1 MRHNLLIVDD
11 EELIRQGLKARIEY
25 LEIDV
30 DEIFEAENGNE
41 ALEMVDLHSIDIVI
55 TDIKMPDMNGIELI
69 QEIQKR
75 KNGIQFVVLSG
86 YAEFSYAETA
96 IRLGVKAYLLKP
108 LSNDELKQTFQR
120 LYEEMESNAK
130 MRYIERQQKKLDRE
144 KQEYLL
150 EKDINAI
157 FAGATDEALSIDKL
171 EHMMNRNEN
180 HAFHKSCVYLAIIH
194 VDKESYKDN
203 GFHKMDHELI
213 RFSVKNVFYEV
224 DSSCEKIIVNSLSDY
239 NKLYGIFIMD
249 DEKRLR
255 NEIER
260 IFLKMRSV
268 LEKKMEIYLT
278 FGVSRCAEDIR
289 IDSVKE
295 AANNSVQAAKNKIE
309 SLKAEEAKKAEEAA
323 KNNAANSSNTTSS
336 NNSSSQPSSDGKY
349 KKTLSMEATAYS
361 GGTLTAMG
369 LKPVRDPGGISTIA
383 VDPSVIPLGSKVYI
397 PGYGYA
403 IASDTGGVIK
413 GNIIDLYMNSHD
425 EFISW
430 GRRQVTLHI
439 VAYPGEW

>member
-1 MRHNLLIVDD
+1 MQKRILSALIAMA
-11 EELIRQGLKARIEY
+11 I
-25 LEIDV
+25 
-30 DEIFEAENGNE
+30 
-41 ALEMVDLHSIDIVI
+41 SISATHVVFADTVNDKKS
-55 TDIKMPDMNGIELI
+55 TI
-69 QEIQKR
+69 QENK
-75 KNGIQFVVLSG
+75 
-86 YAEFSYAETA
+86 
-96 IRLGVKAYLLKP
+96 VKYSQLDNEVISLN
-108 LSNDELKQTFQR
+108 SQV
-120 LYEEMESNAK
+120 S
-130 MRYIERQQKKLDRE
+130 KL
-144 KQEYLL
+144 
-150 EKDINAI
+150 N
-157 FAGATDEALSIDKL
+157 
-171 EHMMNRNEN
+171 
-180 HAFHKSCVYLAIIH
+180 
-194 VDKESYKDN
+194 
-203 GFHKMDHELI
+203 
-213 RFSVKNVFYEV
+213 
-224 DSSCEKIIVNSLSDY
+224 
-239 NKLYGIFIMD
+239 
-249 DEKRLR
+249 
-255 NEIER
+255 NEIEDLNAKLEDNKAKMKDTEKN
-260 IFLKMRSV
+260 LKETESKVSTLKTEIDEKQSV
-268 LEKKMEIYLT
+268 LGKRMRAMYKSKDSMNPVVFLLKSEDLSDLITRIDALARVTALDKNLIQSLDEQKDSLNSDIKKLERDKAELKELKASTEESLKTLDSKKIEEQKKIDELNKQKEAVLEVIKENEMSLISHS
-278 FGVSRCAEDIR
+278 VSVINSSSSINELESAVSTLNQLIPQLN

-425 EFISW
+425 ECISW

>member
-1 MRHNLLIVDD
+1 MQKRILSALIAMA
-11 EELIRQGLKARIEY
+11 I
-25 LEIDV
+25 
-30 DEIFEAENGNE
+30 
-41 ALEMVDLHSIDIVI
+41 SISATHVVFADTVNDKKS
-55 TDIKMPDMNGIELI
+55 TI
-69 QEIQKR
+69 QENK
-75 KNGIQFVVLSG
+75 
-86 YAEFSYAETA
+86 
-96 IRLGVKAYLLKP
+96 VKYSQLDNEVISLN
-108 LSNDELKQTFQR
+108 SQV
-120 LYEEMESNAK
+120 S
-130 MRYIERQQKKLDRE
+130 KL
-144 KQEYLL
+144 
-150 EKDINAI
+150 N
-157 FAGATDEALSIDKL
+157 
-171 EHMMNRNEN
+171 
-180 HAFHKSCVYLAIIH
+180 
-194 VDKESYKDN
+194 
-203 GFHKMDHELI
+203 
-213 RFSVKNVFYEV
+213 
-224 DSSCEKIIVNSLSDY
+224 
-239 NKLYGIFIMD
+239 
-249 DEKRLR
+249 
-255 NEIER
+255 NEIEDLNAKLEDNKAKMKDTEEN
-260 IFLKMRSV
+260 LKETESKVSTLKTEIDEKQSV
-268 LEKKMEIYLT
+268 LGKRMRAMYKSKDSMNPVVFLLKSEDLSDLITRIDALARVTALDKNLIQSLDEQKDSLNSDIKKLERDKAELKELKASTEESLKTLDSKKIEEQKKIDELNKQKEAVLEEIKENEMSLISHS
-278 FGVSRCAEDIR
+278 VSVINSSSSINELESAVSTLNQLIPQLN

-425 EFISW
+425 ECISW

>member
-1 MRHNLLIVDD
+1 MQKRILSALIAMA
-11 EELIRQGLKARIEY
+11 I
-25 LEIDV
+25 
-30 DEIFEAENGNE
+30 
-41 ALEMVDLHSIDIVI
+41 SISATHVVFADTVNDKKS
-55 TDIKMPDMNGIELI
+55 TI
-69 QEIQKR
+69 QENK
-75 KNGIQFVVLSG
+75 
-86 YAEFSYAETA
+86 
-96 IRLGVKAYLLKP
+96 VKYSQLDNEVISLN
-108 LSNDELKQTFQR
+108 SQV
-120 LYEEMESNAK
+120 S
-130 MRYIERQQKKLDRE
+130 KL
-144 KQEYLL
+144 
-150 EKDINAI
+150 N
-157 FAGATDEALSIDKL
+157 
-171 EHMMNRNEN
+171 
-180 HAFHKSCVYLAIIH
+180 
-194 VDKESYKDN
+194 
-203 GFHKMDHELI
+203 
-213 RFSVKNVFYEV
+213 
-224 DSSCEKIIVNSLSDY
+224 
-239 NKLYGIFIMD
+239 
-249 DEKRLR
+249 
-255 NEIER
+255 NEIEDLNAKLEDNKAKMKDTEEN
-260 IFLKMRSV
+260 LKETESKVSTLKTEIDEKQSV
-268 LEKKMEIYLT
+268 LGKRMRAMYKSKDSMNPVVFLLKSEDLSDLITRIDALARVTALDKNLIQSLDEQKDSLNSDIKKLERDKAELKELKASTEESLKTLDSKKIEEQKKIDELNKQKEAVLEVIKENEMSLISHS
-278 FGVSRCAEDIR
+278 VSVINSSSSINELESAVSTLNQLIPQLN

-323 KNNAANSSNTTSS
+323 KNNAANSSNTTNS

-425 EFISW
+425 ECMSW

>member
-1 MRHNLLIVDD
+1 MQKRILSALIAMA
-11 EELIRQGLKARIEY
+11 I
-25 LEIDV
+25 
-30 DEIFEAENGNE
+30 
-41 ALEMVDLHSIDIVI
+41 SISATHVVFADTVNDKKS
-55 TDIKMPDMNGIELI
+55 TI
-69 QEIQKR
+69 QENK
-75 KNGIQFVVLSG
+75 
-86 YAEFSYAETA
+86 
-96 IRLGVKAYLLKP
+96 VKYSQLDNEVISLN
-108 LSNDELKQTFQR
+108 SQV
-120 LYEEMESNAK
+120 S
-130 MRYIERQQKKLDRE
+130 KL
-144 KQEYLL
+144 
-150 EKDINAI
+150 N
-157 FAGATDEALSIDKL
+157 
-171 EHMMNRNEN
+171 
-180 HAFHKSCVYLAIIH
+180 
-194 VDKESYKDN
+194 
-203 GFHKMDHELI
+203 
-213 RFSVKNVFYEV
+213 
-224 DSSCEKIIVNSLSDY
+224 
-239 NKLYGIFIMD
+239 
-249 DEKRLR
+249 
-255 NEIER
+255 NEIEDLNAKLEDNKAKMKDTEEN
-260 IFLKMRSV
+260 LKETESKVSTLKTEIDEKQSV
-268 LEKKMEIYLT
+268 LGKRMRAMYKSKDSMNPVVFLLKSEDLSDLITRIDALARVTALDKNLIQSLDEQKDSLNSDIKKLERDKAELKELKASTEESLKTLDSKKIEEQKKIDELNKQKEAVLEVIKENEMSLISHS
-278 FGVSRCAEDIR
+278 VSIINSSSSINELESAVSTLNQLIPQLN

-425 EFISW
+425 ECISW

>member
-1 MRHNLLIVDD
+1 MQKRILSALIAMA
-11 EELIRQGLKARIEY
+11 I
-25 LEIDV
+25 
-30 DEIFEAENGNE
+30 
-41 ALEMVDLHSIDIVI
+41 SISATHVVFADTVNDKKS
-55 TDIKMPDMNGIELI
+55 TI
-69 QEIQKR
+69 QENK
-75 KNGIQFVVLSG
+75 
-86 YAEFSYAETA
+86 
-96 IRLGVKAYLLKP
+96 VKYSQLDNEVISLN
-108 LSNDELKQTFQR
+108 SQV
-120 LYEEMESNAK
+120 S
-130 MRYIERQQKKLDRE
+130 KL
-144 KQEYLL
+144 
-150 EKDINAI
+150 N
-157 FAGATDEALSIDKL
+157 
-171 EHMMNRNEN
+171 
-180 HAFHKSCVYLAIIH
+180 
-194 VDKESYKDN
+194 
-203 GFHKMDHELI
+203 
-213 RFSVKNVFYEV
+213 
-224 DSSCEKIIVNSLSDY
+224 
-239 NKLYGIFIMD
+239 
-249 DEKRLR
+249 
-255 NEIER
+255 NEIEDLNAKLEDNKAKMKDTEEN
-260 IFLKMRSV
+260 LKETESKVSTLKTEIDEKQSV
-268 LEKKMEIYLT
+268 LGKRMRAMYKGKDSMNPVVFLLKSEDLSDLITRIDALARVTALDKNLIQSLDEQKDSLNSDIKKLERDKAELKELKASTEESLKTLDSKKIEEQKKIDELNKQKEAVLEVIKENEMSLISHS
-278 FGVSRCAEDIR
+278 VSVINSSSSINELESAVSTLNQLIPQLN

-425 EFISW
+425 ECISW

>member
-1 MRHNLLIVDD
+1 MQKRILSALIAMA
-11 EELIRQGLKARIEY
+11 I
-25 LEIDV
+25 
-30 DEIFEAENGNE
+30 
-41 ALEMVDLHSIDIVI
+41 SISATHVVFADTVNDKKS
-55 TDIKMPDMNGIELI
+55 TI
-69 QEIQKR
+69 QENK
-75 KNGIQFVVLSG
+75 
-86 YAEFSYAETA
+86 
-96 IRLGVKAYLLKP
+96 VKYSQLDNEVISLN
-108 LSNDELKQTFQR
+108 SQV
-120 LYEEMESNAK
+120 S
-130 MRYIERQQKKLDRE
+130 KL
-144 KQEYLL
+144 
-150 EKDINAI
+150 N
-157 FAGATDEALSIDKL
+157 
-171 EHMMNRNEN
+171 
-180 HAFHKSCVYLAIIH
+180 
-194 VDKESYKDN
+194 
-203 GFHKMDHELI
+203 
-213 RFSVKNVFYEV
+213 
-224 DSSCEKIIVNSLSDY
+224 
-239 NKLYGIFIMD
+239 
-249 DEKRLR
+249 
-255 NEIER
+255 NEIEDLNAKLEDNKAKMKDTEEN
-260 IFLKMRSV
+260 LKETESKVSTLKTEIDEKQSV
-268 LEKKMEIYLT
+268 LGKRMRAMYKSKDSMNPVVFLLKSEDLSDLITRIDALARVTALDKNLIQSLDEQKNSLNSDIKKLERDKAELKELKASTEESLKTLDSKKIEEQKKIDELNKQKEAVLEVIKENEMSLISHS
-278 FGVSRCAEDIR
+278 VSVINSSSSINELESAVSTLNQLIPQLN

-425 EFISW
+425 ECISW

>member
-1 MRHNLLIVDD
+1 MQKRILSALIAMA
-11 EELIRQGLKARIEY
+11 I
-25 LEIDV
+25 
-30 DEIFEAENGNE
+30 
-41 ALEMVDLHSIDIVI
+41 SISATHVVFADTVNDKKS
-55 TDIKMPDMNGIELI
+55 TI
-69 QEIQKR
+69 QENK
-75 KNGIQFVVLSG
+75 
-86 YAEFSYAETA
+86 
-96 IRLGVKAYLLKP
+96 VKYSQLDNEVISLN
-108 LSNDELKQTFQR
+108 SQV
-120 LYEEMESNAK
+120 S
-130 MRYIERQQKKLDRE
+130 KL
-144 KQEYLL
+144 
-150 EKDINAI
+150 N
-157 FAGATDEALSIDKL
+157 
-171 EHMMNRNEN
+171 
-180 HAFHKSCVYLAIIH
+180 
-194 VDKESYKDN
+194 
-203 GFHKMDHELI
+203 
-213 RFSVKNVFYEV
+213 
-224 DSSCEKIIVNSLSDY
+224 
-239 NKLYGIFIMD
+239 
-249 DEKRLR
+249 
-255 NEIER
+255 NEIEDLNAKLEDNKAKMKDTEEN
-260 IFLKMRSV
+260 LKETESKVSTLKTEIDEKQSV
-268 LEKKMEIYLT
+268 LGKRMRAMYKSKDSMNPVVFLLNSEDLSDLITRIDALARVTALDKNLIQSLDEQKDSLNSDIKKLERDKAELKELKASTEESLKTLDSKKIEEQKKIDELNKQKEAVLEVIKENEMSLISHS
-278 FGVSRCAEDIR
+278 VSVINSSSSINELESAVSTLNQLIPQLN

-425 EFISW
+425 ECISW

>member
-1 MRHNLLIVDD
+1 MQKRILSALIAMA
-11 EELIRQGLKARIEY
+11 I
-25 LEIDV
+25 
-30 DEIFEAENGNE
+30 
-41 ALEMVDLHSIDIVI
+41 SISATHVVFADTVNDKKS
-55 TDIKMPDMNGIELI
+55 TI
-69 QEIQKR
+69 QENK
-75 KNGIQFVVLSG
+75 
-86 YAEFSYAETA
+86 
-96 IRLGVKAYLLKP
+96 VKYSQLDNEVISLN
-108 LSNDELKQTFQR
+108 SQV
-120 LYEEMESNAK
+120 S
-130 MRYIERQQKKLDRE
+130 KL
-144 KQEYLL
+144 
-150 EKDINAI
+150 N
-157 FAGATDEALSIDKL
+157 
-171 EHMMNRNEN
+171 
-180 HAFHKSCVYLAIIH
+180 
-194 VDKESYKDN
+194 
-203 GFHKMDHELI
+203 
-213 RFSVKNVFYEV
+213 
-224 DSSCEKIIVNSLSDY
+224 
-239 NKLYGIFIMD
+239 
-249 DEKRLR
+249 
-255 NEIER
+255 NEIEDLNAKLEDNKAKMKDTEEN
-260 IFLKMRSV
+260 LKETESKVSTLKTEIDEKQSV
-268 LEKKMEIYLT
+268 LGKRMRAMYKSKDSMNPVVFLLKSEDLSDLITRIDALARVTALDKNLIQSLDDQKDSLNSDIKKLERDKAELKELKASTEESLKTLDSKKIEEQKKIDELNKQKEAVLEVIKENEMSLISHS
-278 FGVSRCAEDIR
+278 VSVINSSSSINELESAVSTLNQLIPQLN

-425 EFISW
+425 ECISW

>member
-1 MRHNLLIVDD
+1 MQKRILSALIAMA
-11 EELIRQGLKARIEY
+11 I
-25 LEIDV
+25 
-30 DEIFEAENGNE
+30 
-41 ALEMVDLHSIDIVI
+41 SISATHVVFADTVNDKKS
-55 TDIKMPDMNGIELI
+55 TI
-69 QEIQKR
+69 QENK
-75 KNGIQFVVLSG
+75 
-86 YAEFSYAETA
+86 
-96 IRLGVKAYLLKP
+96 VKYSQLDNEVISLN
-108 LSNDELKQTFQR
+108 SQV
-120 LYEEMESNAK
+120 S
-130 MRYIERQQKKLDRE
+130 KL
-144 KQEYLL
+144 
-150 EKDINAI
+150 N
-157 FAGATDEALSIDKL
+157 
-171 EHMMNRNEN
+171 
-180 HAFHKSCVYLAIIH
+180 
-194 VDKESYKDN
+194 
-203 GFHKMDHELI
+203 
-213 RFSVKNVFYEV
+213 
-224 DSSCEKIIVNSLSDY
+224 
-239 NKLYGIFIMD
+239 
-249 DEKRLR
+249 
-255 NEIER
+255 NEIEDLNAKLEDNKAKMKD
-260 IFLKMRSV
+260 IEENLKETESKVSTLKTEIDEKQSV
-268 LEKKMEIYLT
+268 LGKRMRAMYKSKDSMNPVVFLLKSEDLSDLITRIDALARVTALDKNLIQSLDEQKDSLNSDIKKLERDKAELKELKASTEESLKTLDSKKIEEQKKIDELNKQKEAVLEVIKENEMSLISHS
-278 FGVSRCAEDIR
+278 VSVINSSSSINELESAVSTLNQLIPQLN

-425 EFISW
+425 ECISW

>member
-1 MRHNLLIVDD
+1 MQKRILSALIAMA
-11 EELIRQGLKARIEY
+11 I
-25 LEIDV
+25 
-30 DEIFEAENGNE
+30 
-41 ALEMVDLHSIDIVI
+41 SISATYVVFADTVNDKKS
-55 TDIKMPDMNGIELI
+55 TI
-69 QEIQKR
+69 QENK
-75 KNGIQFVVLSG
+75 
-86 YAEFSYAETA
+86 
-96 IRLGVKAYLLKP
+96 VKYSQLDNEVISLN
-108 LSNDELKQTFQR
+108 SQV
-120 LYEEMESNAK
+120 S
-130 MRYIERQQKKLDRE
+130 KL
-144 KQEYLL
+144 
-150 EKDINAI
+150 N
-157 FAGATDEALSIDKL
+157 
-171 EHMMNRNEN
+171 
-180 HAFHKSCVYLAIIH
+180 
-194 VDKESYKDN
+194 
-203 GFHKMDHELI
+203 
-213 RFSVKNVFYEV
+213 
-224 DSSCEKIIVNSLSDY
+224 
-239 NKLYGIFIMD
+239 
-249 DEKRLR
+249 
-255 NEIER
+255 NEIEDLNAKLEDNKAKMKDTEEN
-260 IFLKMRSV
+260 LKETESKVSTLKTEIDEKQSV
-268 LEKKMEIYLT
+268 LGKRMRAMYKSKDSMNPVVFLLKSEDLSDLITRIDALARVTALDKNLIQSLDEQKDSLNSDIKKLERDKAELKELKASTEESLKTLDSKKIEEQKKIDELNKQKEAVLEVIKENEMSLISHS
-278 FGVSRCAEDIR
+278 VSVINSSSSINELESAVSTLNQLIPQLN

-425 EFISW
+425 ECISW
-430 GRRQVTLHI
+430 GRSQVTLHI

>member
-1 MRHNLLIVDD
+1 MQKRILSALIAMA
-11 EELIRQGLKARIEY
+11 I
-25 LEIDV
+25 
-30 DEIFEAENGNE
+30 
-41 ALEMVDLHSIDIVI
+41 SISATHVVFADTVNDKKS
-55 TDIKMPDMNGIELI
+55 TI
-69 QEIQKR
+69 QENK
-75 KNGIQFVVLSG
+75 
-86 YAEFSYAETA
+86 
-96 IRLGVKAYLLKP
+96 VKYSQLDNEVISLN
-108 LSNDELKQTFQR
+108 SQV
-120 LYEEMESNAK
+120 S
-130 MRYIERQQKKLDRE
+130 KL
-144 KQEYLL
+144 
-150 EKDINAI
+150 N
-157 FAGATDEALSIDKL
+157 
-171 EHMMNRNEN
+171 
-180 HAFHKSCVYLAIIH
+180 
-194 VDKESYKDN
+194 
-203 GFHKMDHELI
+203 
-213 RFSVKNVFYEV
+213 
-224 DSSCEKIIVNSLSDY
+224 
-239 NKLYGIFIMD
+239 
-249 DEKRLR
+249 
-255 NEIER
+255 NEIEDLNAKLEDNKAKMKDTEEN
-260 IFLKMRSV
+260 LKETESKVSTLKTEIDEKQSV
-268 LEKKMEIYLT
+268 LGKGMRAMYKSKDSMNPVVFLLKSEDLSDLITRIDALARVTALDKNLIQSLDEQKDSLNSDIKKLERDKAELKELKASTEESLKTLDSKKIEEQKKIDELNKQKEAVLEVIKENEMSLISHS
-278 FGVSRCAEDIR
+278 VSVINSSSSINELESAVSTLNQLIPQLN

-425 EFISW
+425 ECISW

>member
-1 MRHNLLIVDD
+1 MQKRILSALIAMA
-11 EELIRQGLKARIEY
+11 I
-25 LEIDV
+25 
-30 DEIFEAENGNE
+30 
-41 ALEMVDLHSIDIVI
+41 SISANHVVFADTVNDKKS
-55 TDIKMPDMNGIELI
+55 TI
-69 QEIQKR
+69 QENK
-75 KNGIQFVVLSG
+75 
-86 YAEFSYAETA
+86 
-96 IRLGVKAYLLKP
+96 VKYSQLDNEVISLNSQVSKLNNEIEDLNAKLED
-108 LSNDELKQTFQR
+108 N
-120 LYEEMESNAK
+120 NAK
-130 MRYIERQQKKLDRE
+130 MKDTEENLKETESKVSTLKTEIDEKQSVLGKRMRAMYKSKDSMNPVVFLLKSEDLSDLITRIDALARVTALDKNLIQSLDEQKDSLNSDIKKLERDKAELKELKASTEESLKTLDSKKIEEQKKIDELN
-144 KQEYLL
+144 KQ
-150 EKDINAI
+150 K
-157 FAGATDEALSIDKL
+157 EA
-171 EHMMNRNEN
+171 
-180 HAFHKSCVYLAIIH
+180 
-194 VDKESYKDN
+194 
-203 GFHKMDHELI
+203 
-213 RFSVKNVFYEV
+213 
-224 DSSCEKIIVNSLSDY
+224 
-239 NKLYGIFIMD
+239 
-249 DEKRLR
+249 
-255 NEIER
+255 
-260 IFLKMRSV
+260 V
-268 LEKKMEIYLT
+268 LEVIKENEMSLISHS
-278 FGVSRCAEDIR
+278 VSVINSSSSINELESAVSTLNQLIPQLN

-425 EFISW
+425 ECISW

>member
-1 MRHNLLIVDD
+1 MQKRILSALIAMA
-11 EELIRQGLKARIEY
+11 I
-25 LEIDV
+25 
-30 DEIFEAENGNE
+30 
-41 ALEMVDLHSIDIVI
+41 SISATHVVFADTVNDKKS
-55 TDIKMPDMNGIELI
+55 TI
-69 QEIQKR
+69 QENKVKYSQLDNEVISLNSQ
-75 KNGIQFVVLSG
+75 VL
-86 YAEFSYAETA
+86 
-96 IRLGVKAYLLKP
+96 
-108 LSNDELKQTFQR
+108 
-120 LYEEMESNAK
+120 
-130 MRYIERQQKKLDRE
+130 KL
-144 KQEYLL
+144 
-150 EKDINAI
+150 N
-157 FAGATDEALSIDKL
+157 
-171 EHMMNRNEN
+171 
-180 HAFHKSCVYLAIIH
+180 
-194 VDKESYKDN
+194 
-203 GFHKMDHELI
+203 
-213 RFSVKNVFYEV
+213 
-224 DSSCEKIIVNSLSDY
+224 
-239 NKLYGIFIMD
+239 
-249 DEKRLR
+249 
-255 NEIER
+255 NEIEDLNAKLEDNKAKMKDTEEN
-260 IFLKMRSV
+260 LKETESKVSTLKTEIDEKQSV
-268 LEKKMEIYLT
+268 LGKRMRAMYKSKDSMNPVVFLLKSEDLSDLITRIDALARVTALDKNLIQSLDEQKDSLNSDIKKLERDKAELKELKASTEESLKTLDSKKIEEQKKIDELNKQKEAVLEVIKENEMSLISHS
-278 FGVSRCAEDIR
+278 VSVINSSSSINELESAVSTLNQLIPQLN

-425 EFISW
+425 ECISW

>member
-1 MRHNLLIVDD
+1 MQKRILSALIAMA
-11 EELIRQGLKARIEY
+11 I
-25 LEIDV
+25 
-30 DEIFEAENGNE
+30 
-41 ALEMVDLHSIDIVI
+41 SISATHVVFADTVNDKKS
-55 TDIKMPDMNGIELI
+55 TI
-69 QEIQKR
+69 QENK
-75 KNGIQFVVLSG
+75 
-86 YAEFSYAETA
+86 
-96 IRLGVKAYLLKP
+96 VKYSQLDNEVISLN
-108 LSNDELKQTFQR
+108 SQV
-120 LYEEMESNAK
+120 S
-130 MRYIERQQKKLDRE
+130 KL
-144 KQEYLL
+144 
-150 EKDINAI
+150 N
-157 FAGATDEALSIDKL
+157 
-171 EHMMNRNEN
+171 
-180 HAFHKSCVYLAIIH
+180 
-194 VDKESYKDN
+194 
-203 GFHKMDHELI
+203 
-213 RFSVKNVFYEV
+213 
-224 DSSCEKIIVNSLSDY
+224 
-239 NKLYGIFIMD
+239 
-249 DEKRLR
+249 
-255 NEIER
+255 NEIEDLNAKLEDNKAKMKDTEEN
-260 IFLKMRSV
+260 LKETESKVSTLKTEIDEKQSV
-268 LEKKMEIYLT
+268 LGKRMRAMYKSKDSMNPVVFLLKSEDLSDLITRIDALARVTALDKNLIQSLDEQKDSLNSDIKKLERDKAELKELKASTEESLKTLDSKKIEEQKKIDELNKQKEAVLEVIKENEMSLISHS
-278 FGVSRCAEDIR
+278 VSVINSSSSINELESAVSTLNQLIPQLN

-309 SLKAEEAKKAEEAA
+309 SLKAEEAKKAEEAT

-425 EFISW
+425 ECISW

>member
-1 MRHNLLIVDD
+1 MQKRILSALITMA
-11 EELIRQGLKARIEY
+11 I
-25 LEIDV
+25 
-30 DEIFEAENGNE
+30 
-41 ALEMVDLHSIDIVI
+41 SISATHVVFADTVNDKKS
-55 TDIKMPDMNGIELI
+55 TI
-69 QEIQKR
+69 QENK
-75 KNGIQFVVLSG
+75 
-86 YAEFSYAETA
+86 
-96 IRLGVKAYLLKP
+96 VKYSQLDNEVISLN
-108 LSNDELKQTFQR
+108 SQV
-120 LYEEMESNAK
+120 S
-130 MRYIERQQKKLDRE
+130 KL
-144 KQEYLL
+144 
-150 EKDINAI
+150 N
-157 FAGATDEALSIDKL
+157 
-171 EHMMNRNEN
+171 
-180 HAFHKSCVYLAIIH
+180 
-194 VDKESYKDN
+194 
-203 GFHKMDHELI
+203 
-213 RFSVKNVFYEV
+213 
-224 DSSCEKIIVNSLSDY
+224 
-239 NKLYGIFIMD
+239 
-249 DEKRLR
+249 
-255 NEIER
+255 NEIEDLNAKLEDNKAKMKDTEEN
-260 IFLKMRSV
+260 LKETESKVSTLKTEIDEKQSV
-268 LEKKMEIYLT
+268 LGKRMRAMYKSKDSMNPVVFLLKSEDLSDLITRIDALARVTALDKNLIQSLDEQKDSLNSDIKKLERDKAELKELKASTEESLKTLDSKKFEEQKKIDELNKQKEAVLEVIKENEMSLISHS
-278 FGVSRCAEDIR
+278 VSVINSSSSINELESAVSTLNQLIPQLN

-425 EFISW
+425 ECISW

>member
-1 MRHNLLIVDD
+1 MQKRFLSALI
-11 EELIRQGLKARIEY
+11 A
-25 LEIDV
+25 
-30 DEIFEAENGNE
+30 
-41 ALEMVDLHSIDIVI
+41 MSISISATHVVFADTVNDKKS
-55 TDIKMPDMNGIELI
+55 TI
-69 QEIQKR
+69 QENK
-75 KNGIQFVVLSG
+75 
-86 YAEFSYAETA
+86 
-96 IRLGVKAYLLKP
+96 VKYSQLDNEVISLN
-108 LSNDELKQTFQR
+108 SQV
-120 LYEEMESNAK
+120 S
-130 MRYIERQQKKLDRE
+130 KL
-144 KQEYLL
+144 
-150 EKDINAI
+150 N
-157 FAGATDEALSIDKL
+157 
-171 EHMMNRNEN
+171 
-180 HAFHKSCVYLAIIH
+180 
-194 VDKESYKDN
+194 
-203 GFHKMDHELI
+203 
-213 RFSVKNVFYEV
+213 
-224 DSSCEKIIVNSLSDY
+224 
-239 NKLYGIFIMD
+239 
-249 DEKRLR
+249 
-255 NEIER
+255 NEIEDLNAKLEDNKAKMKDTEEN
-260 IFLKMRSV
+260 LKETESKVSTLKTEIDEKQSV
-268 LEKKMEIYLT
+268 LGKRMRAMYKSKDSMNPVVFLLKSEDLSDLITRIDALARVTALDKNLIQSLDEQKDSLNSDIKKLERDKAELKELKASTEESLKTLDNKKIEEQKKIDELNKQKEAVLEVIKENEMSLISHS
-278 FGVSRCAEDIR
+278 VSVINSSSSINELESAVSTLNQLIPQLN

-425 EFISW
+425 ECISW

>member
-1 MRHNLLIVDD
+1 MSALIAMA
-11 EELIRQGLKARIEY
+11 I
-25 LEIDV
+25 
-30 DEIFEAENGNE
+30 
-41 ALEMVDLHSIDIVI
+41 SISATHVVFADTVNDKKS
-55 TDIKMPDMNGIELI
+55 TI
-69 QEIQKR
+69 QENK
-75 KNGIQFVVLSG
+75 
-86 YAEFSYAETA
+86 
-96 IRLGVKAYLLKP
+96 VKYSQLDNEVISLN
-108 LSNDELKQTFQR
+108 SQV
-120 LYEEMESNAK
+120 S
-130 MRYIERQQKKLDRE
+130 KL
-144 KQEYLL
+144 
-150 EKDINAI
+150 N
-157 FAGATDEALSIDKL
+157 
-171 EHMMNRNEN
+171 
-180 HAFHKSCVYLAIIH
+180 
-194 VDKESYKDN
+194 
-203 GFHKMDHELI
+203 
-213 RFSVKNVFYEV
+213 
-224 DSSCEKIIVNSLSDY
+224 
-239 NKLYGIFIMD
+239 
-249 DEKRLR
+249 
-255 NEIER
+255 NEIEDLNAKLEDNKAKMKDTEEN
-260 IFLKMRSV
+260 LKETESKVSTLKTEIDEKQSV
-268 LEKKMEIYLT
+268 LGKRMRAMYKSKDSMNPVVFLLKSEDLSDLITRIDALARVTALDKNLIQSLDEQKDSLNSDIKKLERDKAELKELKASTEESLKTLDSKKIEEQKKIDELNKQKEAVLEVIKENEMSLISHS
-278 FGVSRCAEDIR
+278 VSVINSSSSINELESAVSTLNQLIPQLN

-425 EFISW
+425 ECISW

>member
-1 MRHNLLIVDD
+1 MQKRFLSALI
-11 EELIRQGLKARIEY
+11 A
-25 LEIDV
+25 
-30 DEIFEAENGNE
+30 
-41 ALEMVDLHSIDIVI
+41 MSISISATHVVFADTVNDKKS
-55 TDIKMPDMNGIELI
+55 TI
-69 QEIQKR
+69 QENKVKYSQLDNEVISLNSQ
-75 KNGIQFVVLSG
+75 VL
-86 YAEFSYAETA
+86 
-96 IRLGVKAYLLKP
+96 
-108 LSNDELKQTFQR
+108 
-120 LYEEMESNAK
+120 
-130 MRYIERQQKKLDRE
+130 KL
-144 KQEYLL
+144 
-150 EKDINAI
+150 N
-157 FAGATDEALSIDKL
+157 
-171 EHMMNRNEN
+171 
-180 HAFHKSCVYLAIIH
+180 
-194 VDKESYKDN
+194 
-203 GFHKMDHELI
+203 
-213 RFSVKNVFYEV
+213 
-224 DSSCEKIIVNSLSDY
+224 
-239 NKLYGIFIMD
+239 
-249 DEKRLR
+249 
-255 NEIER
+255 NEIEDLNAKLEDNKAKMKDTEEN
-260 IFLKMRSV
+260 LKETESKVSTLKTEINEKQSV
-268 LEKKMEIYLT
+268 LGKRMRAMYKSKDSMNPVVFLLKSENLSDLITRIDALARVTALDKNLIQSLDEQKDSLNSDIKKLERDKAKLKELKASTEESLKTLDSKKIEEQKKIDELNKQKEAVLEVIKENEMSLISHS
-278 FGVSRCAEDIR
+278 VSVINSSSSINELESAVSTLNQLIPQLN

-425 EFISW
+425 ECISW

>member
-1 MRHNLLIVDD
+1 MQKRILSALIAMA
-11 EELIRQGLKARIEY
+11 I
-25 LEIDV
+25 
-30 DEIFEAENGNE
+30 
-41 ALEMVDLHSIDIVI
+41 SISANHVVFADTVNDKKS
-55 TDIKMPDMNGIELI
+55 TI
-69 QEIQKR
+69 QENK
-75 KNGIQFVVLSG
+75 
-86 YAEFSYAETA
+86 
-96 IRLGVKAYLLKP
+96 VKYSQLDNEVISLN
-108 LSNDELKQTFQR
+108 SQV
-120 LYEEMESNAK
+120 S
-130 MRYIERQQKKLDRE
+130 KL
-144 KQEYLL
+144 
-150 EKDINAI
+150 N
-157 FAGATDEALSIDKL
+157 
-171 EHMMNRNEN
+171 
-180 HAFHKSCVYLAIIH
+180 
-194 VDKESYKDN
+194 
-203 GFHKMDHELI
+203 
-213 RFSVKNVFYEV
+213 
-224 DSSCEKIIVNSLSDY
+224 
-239 NKLYGIFIMD
+239 
-249 DEKRLR
+249 
-255 NEIER
+255 NEIEDLNAKLEDNKAKMKDTEEN
-260 IFLKMRSV
+260 LKETESKVSTLKTEIDEKQSV
-268 LEKKMEIYLT
+268 LGKRMRAMYKSKDSMNPVVFLLKSEDLSDLITRIDALARVTALDKNLIQSLDEQKDSLNSDIKKLERDKAELKELKASTEESLKTLDSKKIEEQKKIDELNKQKEAVLEVIKENEMSLISHS
-278 FGVSRCAEDIR
+278 VSIINSSSSINELESAVSTLNQLIPQLN

-425 EFISW
+425 ECISW

>member
-1 MRHNLLIVDD
+1 MQKRILSALIAMA
-11 EELIRQGLKARIEY
+11 I
-25 LEIDV
+25 
-30 DEIFEAENGNE
+30 
-41 ALEMVDLHSIDIVI
+41 SISATHVVFADTVNDKKS
-55 TDIKMPDMNGIELI
+55 TI
-69 QEIQKR
+69 QENK
-75 KNGIQFVVLSG
+75 
-86 YAEFSYAETA
+86 
-96 IRLGVKAYLLKP
+96 VKYSQLDNEVISLN
-108 LSNDELKQTFQR
+108 SQV
-120 LYEEMESNAK
+120 S
-130 MRYIERQQKKLDRE
+130 KL
-144 KQEYLL
+144 
-150 EKDINAI
+150 N
-157 FAGATDEALSIDKL
+157 
-171 EHMMNRNEN
+171 
-180 HAFHKSCVYLAIIH
+180 
-194 VDKESYKDN
+194 
-203 GFHKMDHELI
+203 
-213 RFSVKNVFYEV
+213 
-224 DSSCEKIIVNSLSDY
+224 
-239 NKLYGIFIMD
+239 
-249 DEKRLR
+249 
-255 NEIER
+255 NEIEDLNAKLEDNKAKMKDTEEN
-260 IFLKMRSV
+260 LKETESKVSTLKTEIDEKQSV
-268 LEKKMEIYLT
+268 LGKRMRAMYKSKDSMNPVVFLLKSEDLSDLITRIDALARVTALDKNLIQSLDEQKDSLNSDIKKLERDKAELKELKASTEESLKTLDSKKIEEQKKIDELNRQKEAVLEVIKENEMSLISHS
-278 FGVSRCAEDIR
+278 VSVINSSSSINELESAVSTLNQLIPQLN

-425 EFISW
+425 ECISW

>member
-1 MRHNLLIVDD
+1 MQKRFLSALI
-11 EELIRQGLKARIEY
+11 A
-25 LEIDV
+25 
-30 DEIFEAENGNE
+30 
-41 ALEMVDLHSIDIVI
+41 MSISISATHVVFADTVNDKKS
-55 TDIKMPDMNGIELI
+55 TI
-69 QEIQKR
+69 QENK
-75 KNGIQFVVLSG
+75 
-86 YAEFSYAETA
+86 
-96 IRLGVKAYLLKP
+96 VKYSQLDNEVISLN
-108 LSNDELKQTFQR
+108 SQV
-120 LYEEMESNAK
+120 S
-130 MRYIERQQKKLDRE
+130 KL
-144 KQEYLL
+144 
-150 EKDINAI
+150 N
-157 FAGATDEALSIDKL
+157 
-171 EHMMNRNEN
+171 
-180 HAFHKSCVYLAIIH
+180 
-194 VDKESYKDN
+194 
-203 GFHKMDHELI
+203 
-213 RFSVKNVFYEV
+213 
-224 DSSCEKIIVNSLSDY
+224 
-239 NKLYGIFIMD
+239 
-249 DEKRLR
+249 
-255 NEIER
+255 NEIEDLNAKLEDNKAKMKDTEEN
-260 IFLKMRSV
+260 LKETESKVSTLKTEINEKQSV
-268 LEKKMEIYLT
+268 LGKRMRAMYKSKDSMNPVVFLLKSEDLSDLITRIDALARVTALDKNLIQSLDEQKDSLNSDIKKLERDKAKLKELKASTEESLKTLDSKKIEEQKKIDELNKQKEAVLEVIKENEMSLISHS
-278 FGVSRCAEDIR
+278 VSVINSSSSINELESAVSTLNQLIPQLN

-425 EFISW
+425 ECISW

>member
-1 MRHNLLIVDD
+1 MQKRILSALIAMA
-11 EELIRQGLKARIEY
+11 I
-25 LEIDV
+25 
-30 DEIFEAENGNE
+30 
-41 ALEMVDLHSIDIVI
+41 SISATHVVFADTVNDKKS
-55 TDIKMPDMNGIELI
+55 TI
-69 QEIQKR
+69 QENK
-75 KNGIQFVVLSG
+75 
-86 YAEFSYAETA
+86 
-96 IRLGVKAYLLKP
+96 VKYSQLDNEVISLN
-108 LSNDELKQTFQR
+108 SQV
-120 LYEEMESNAK
+120 S
-130 MRYIERQQKKLDRE
+130 KL
-144 KQEYLL
+144 
-150 EKDINAI
+150 N
-157 FAGATDEALSIDKL
+157 
-171 EHMMNRNEN
+171 
-180 HAFHKSCVYLAIIH
+180 
-194 VDKESYKDN
+194 
-203 GFHKMDHELI
+203 
-213 RFSVKNVFYEV
+213 
-224 DSSCEKIIVNSLSDY
+224 
-239 NKLYGIFIMD
+239 
-249 DEKRLR
+249 
-255 NEIER
+255 NEIEDLNAKLEDNKAKMKDTEEN
-260 IFLKMRSV
+260 LKETESKVSTLKTEIDEKQSV
-268 LEKKMEIYLT
+268 LGKRMRAMYKSKDSMNPVVFLLKSEDLSDLITRIDALARVTALDKNLIQSLDEQKDSLNSDIKKLERDKAELKELKASTEESLKTLDSKKIEEQKKIDELNKQKEAVLEVIKENEMSLISHS
-278 FGVSRCAEDIR
+278 VSVINSSSSINELESAVSTLNQLIPQLN

-323 KNNAANSSNTTSS
+323 KNNAANSSNTTNS

-425 EFISW
+425 ECISW

>member
-1 MRHNLLIVDD
+1 MQKRILSALIAMA
-11 EELIRQGLKARIEY
+11 I
-25 LEIDV
+25 
-30 DEIFEAENGNE
+30 
-41 ALEMVDLHSIDIVI
+41 SISATHVVFADTVNDKKS
-55 TDIKMPDMNGIELI
+55 TI
-69 QEIQKR
+69 QENK
-75 KNGIQFVVLSG
+75 
-86 YAEFSYAETA
+86 
-96 IRLGVKAYLLKP
+96 VKYSQLDNEVISLN
-108 LSNDELKQTFQR
+108 SQV
-120 LYEEMESNAK
+120 S
-130 MRYIERQQKKLDRE
+130 KL
-144 KQEYLL
+144 
-150 EKDINAI
+150 N
-157 FAGATDEALSIDKL
+157 
-171 EHMMNRNEN
+171 
-180 HAFHKSCVYLAIIH
+180 
-194 VDKESYKDN
+194 
-203 GFHKMDHELI
+203 
-213 RFSVKNVFYEV
+213 
-224 DSSCEKIIVNSLSDY
+224 
-239 NKLYGIFIMD
+239 
-249 DEKRLR
+249 
-255 NEIER
+255 NEIEDLNAKLEDNKAKMKDTEEN
-260 IFLKMRSV
+260 LKETESKVSTLKTEIDEKQSV
-268 LEKKMEIYLT
+268 LGKRMRAMYKSKDSMNPVVFLLKSEDLSDLITRIDALARVTALDKNLIQSLDEQKDSLNSDIKKLERDKAELKELKASTEESLKTLDSKKIEEQKKIDELNKQKEAVLEVIKENEMSLISHS
-278 FGVSRCAEDIR
+278 VSVINSSSSINELESAVSTLNQLIPQLN
-289 IDSVKE
+289 IDSVRD

-425 EFISW
+425 ECISW